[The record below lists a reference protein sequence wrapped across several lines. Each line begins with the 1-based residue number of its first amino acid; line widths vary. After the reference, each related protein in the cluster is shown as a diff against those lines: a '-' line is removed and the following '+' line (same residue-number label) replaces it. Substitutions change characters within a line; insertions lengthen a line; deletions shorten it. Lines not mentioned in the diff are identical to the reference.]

1 MVFKG
6 PKQCKCFLLTCI
18 NDKGQKMK
26 TFLLEQNCD
35 CGDDCFCDDEDDDC
49 DDCDC
54 GLDDEDDEDGC
65 TGCDE

>member
-1 MVFKG
+1 VVSQRPEWFKL
-6 PKQCKCFLLTCI
+6 PLFKLIKI
-18 NDKGQKMK
+18 KDDIMK

-35 CGDDCFCDDEDDDC
+35 CGGDCFCDDEDDDC